1 MRYVTSSLITLSTQ
15 MTSHSAR
22 LGLGLHNRPKSPLRR
37 NTYDAMATPDVHGQ
51 GGVIAPGKESEYLEQ

>member
-1 MRYVTSSLITLSTQ
+1 